1 MASGPRP
8 SALCF
13 TLSLVL
19 WFCVLIRAQETTTEL
34 PTTTPL
40 PDGDQRATVG
50 WVSNPRRRGT
60 LTLLIECLTTI
71 FACTWTVLH
80 LNVPAITDSTMTR
93 VLRKAKWMAI
103 TVLFPE
109 FIFAKAVCELRFAL
123 EMLDWVSYAVH
134 CRPDHFQTVSKMKN
148 AGDDGSAW
156 VLWAWTVKFEP
167 LKRILYTLLMWKTPY
182 HSRVPLAVVEKGKV
196 VKEGKTFIEKSF
208 SEKDRPRDGRAVLRV
223 QKWTLSHAYYANM
236 GGIVARKRMYEFT
249 ADNKESF
256 VTHLY
261 SVVRGDHLARPD
273 FRAWEL
279 GHPLKELRLSE
290 DDIKDKSKADWVVKT
305 IAVIQ
310 IARLLFDLV
319 TRGFPTPVE
328 ELAWRIAALVS
339 TVSPILALAGSFAI
353 LQYRPRNLKRKQ
365 AEAVEETL
373 GCLSC
378 RGDTALTTWNID
390 DDWWKAFTT
399 ALYKSV
405 RDLMWV
411 NKSRRHEEHHLN
423 TVWNIARELKT
434 SAGQNL
440 ALRGEYE
447 KWDRDAS
454 THPSLK
460 VGPEWHPFEA
470 PEGMFQWF
478 FSRCAEEPASVQ
490 SYQEAKKV
498 WDIHAQRLLRV
509 LNISSGIIYTAA
521 RLILFGIMFSSLRA
535 VPDGVYDTANWT
547 RFVPSFS

>member
-1 MASGPRP
+1 MASGARA

-19 WFCVLIRAQETTTEL
+19 WFCVLSRAQETTTEL

-80 LNVPAITDSTMTR
+80 LNVPAITDSTTTR

-103 TVLFPE
+103 TILFPE

-123 EMLDWVSYAVH
+123 EMLDWVSCAVH
-134 CRPDHFQTVSKMKN
+134 SRPDDFQTVSEMTIN
-148 AGDDGSAW
+148 GRSAW
-156 VLWAWTVKFEP
+156 VLWAWTVEFEP
-167 LKRILYTLLMWKTPY
+167 LKRFLYTILMWGTSF
-182 HSRVPLAVVEKGKV
+182 HSSVPLEVVEKGRV

-208 SEKDRPRDGRAVLRV
+208 SEKDRHRDGSAVLRV
-223 QKWTLSHAYYANM
+223 QKWTLTHAYYANM
-236 GGIVARKRMYEFT
+236 GGIVARMRMYEFT
-249 ADNKESF
+249 ANNEQSF
-256 VTHLY
+256 LTHWY
-261 SVVRGDHLARPD
+261 SVVRGDHLAVHD
-273 FRAWEL
+273 LRAWKL

-290 DDIKDKSKADWVVKT
+290 DDIKDKSKADWIVKT

-310 IARLLFDLV
+310 IARLIFDLV

-328 ELAWRIAALVS
+328 ELAWRIAALMS
-339 TVSPILALAGSFAI
+339 TGLPILALAGSFAI
-353 LQYRPRNLKRKQ
+353 LQYRPRDLKRKL
-365 AEAVEETL
+365 AEAVRETS
-373 GCLSC
+373 GCFGS
-378 RGDTALTTWNID
+378 RSAAALTNID
-390 DDWWKAFTT
+390 DDGWKAFTT
-399 ALYKSV
+399 ALHKSV
-405 RDLMWV
+405 RALMWIY
-411 NKSRRHEEHHLN
+411 KSSRHHEHHLN

-434 SAGQNL
+434 SAGQTL

-447 KWDRDAS
+447 KWMRD
-454 THPSLK
+454 THPSHYNVNL
-460 VGPEWHPFEA
+460 ETHPFGA

-478 FSRCAEEPASVQ
+478 FSRCAEEPAGVQ
-490 SYQEAKKV
+490 SYREAKKV
-498 WDIHAQRLLRV
+498 WDIHAQRAGLLRV

-521 RLILFGIMFSSLRA
+521 RLVLFGIMFSSLRA

>member
-1 MASGPRP
+1 MASGARA

-19 WFCVLIRAQETTTEL
+19 WFCVLIRAQETTAEL

-40 PDGDQRATVG
+40 PDGDQQATVG

-80 LNVPAITDSTMTR
+80 LNVPAITDSTTTR

-123 EMLDWVSYAVH
+123 EMLDWVSFAVH
-134 CRPDHFQTVSKMKN
+134 SRPNDFQTVSEMKIN
-148 AGDDGSAW
+148 GRSAW
-156 VLWAWTVKFEP
+156 VLWNWTVEFEP
-167 LKRILYTLLMWKTPY
+167 LKRILYTLLMWGTPF
-182 HSRVPLAVVEKGKV
+182 HSRGRVPLALVEKGKV
-196 VKEGKTFIEKSF
+196 VKEGKTFVEKNF
-208 SEKDRPRDGRAVLRV
+208 SEKDRHRDGSAVLRV
-223 QKWTLSHAYYANM
+223 QKWTLTHAYYANM

-256 VTHLY
+256 LTHLY
-261 SVVRGDHLARPD
+261 SVVRGDHLAVPNL
-273 FRAWEL
+273 RAWEL

-290 DDIKDKSKADWVVKT
+290 DDIKDKSKADWIVKT

-310 IARLLFDLV
+310 IARLIFDLV

-339 TVSPILALAGSFAI
+339 TGSPILALAGSFAI
-353 LQYRPRNLKRKQ
+353 LQYRPRDLKRKL
-365 AEAVEETL
+365 AEAVEETSGFL
-373 GCLSC
+373 GY
-378 RGDTALTTWNID
+378 RGGAALTNVD

-399 ALYKSV
+399 ALEKSIQA
-405 RDLMWV
+405 L
-411 NKSRRHEEHHLN
+411 SEESSRHEGHHLT

-434 SAGQNL
+434 SAGQTL

-447 KWDRDAS
+447 RWQKYSS
-454 THPSLK
+454 THPSLNL
-460 VGPEWHPFEA
+460 ETHPFGA

-498 WDIHAQRLLRV
+498 WDNHAQRLLRV
-509 LNISSGIIYTAA
+509 LNVSSGIIYTAA
-521 RLILFGIMFSSLRA
+521 RLVLFGIMFSSLRA

>member
-1 MASGPRP
+1 MASGSRA

-19 WFCVLIRAQETTTEL
+19 WFCVRIRAQETTTEL

-40 PDGDQRATVG
+40 PDGDQQATVG

-80 LNVPAITDSTMTR
+80 LNVPAITDSTTTR

-123 EMLDWVSYAVH
+123 GMLDRVSRDVH
-134 CRPDHFQTVSKMKN
+134 DYPIDFQTVSEMKIN
-148 AGDDGSAW
+148 DRSAW
-156 VLWAWTVKFEP
+156 VLWAWTVEFEP
-167 LKRILYTLLMWKTPY
+167 LQRFLYKLLMWGTPS
-182 HSRVPLAVVEKGKV
+182 HSLALVEEGKV
-196 VKEGKTFIEKSF
+196 VREGKTFIEKSF
-208 SEKDRPRDGRAVLRV
+208 SEKDRHRDGGAVLRV

-256 VTHLY
+256 LTHSY
-261 SVVRGDHLARPD
+261 SVVRGDHLAVYGS
-273 FRAWEL
+273 RAWKF

-290 DDIKDKSKADWVVKT
+290 DDIKDKSKADWIVKT
-305 IAVIQ
+305 IAVFQ
-310 IARLLFDLV
+310 IARLIFDLV

-339 TVSPILALAGSFAI
+339 TGSPILALAGSFAI
-353 LQYRPRNLKRKQ
+353 LQYTPRDLKRKL
-365 AEAVEETL
+365 AEAVRDTL
-373 GCLSC
+373 GCFNYV
-378 RGDTALTTWNID
+378 GEAALTNID

-399 ALYKSV
+399 ALDESV
-405 RDLMWV
+405 QALIWI
-411 NKSRRHEEHHLN
+411 KHKESSRYEGHHLN
-423 TVWNIARELKT
+423 AVWKTARELKT

-440 ALRGEYE
+440 ALKGEYE
-447 KWDRDAS
+447 KWVRDSHPSPYVAFE
-454 THPSLK
+454 THPH
-460 VGPEWHPFEA
+460 GA

-490 SYQEAKKV
+490 SYQKAKKYR
-498 WDIHAQRLLRV
+498 DIQAQRLLRV

-521 RLILFGIMFSSLRA
+521 RLVLFGIMFSSLRA